1 MSVVTRRIVAVPVIL
16 FWSSMVL
23 PRRPDGFD
31 GRGELRQIIQGDIVP
46 TEGKI
51 SRKGLPAVPGAEH
64 SDFLHDSSLGR
75 GAASAPLG
83 GYSRTKVEM
92 TSS

>member
-1 MSVVTRRIVAVPVIL
+1 MCIRDSRGPGDFVLEFDGVAAT
-16 FWSSMVL
+16 
-23 PRRPDGFD
+23 PDGFD

-51 SRKGLPAVPGAEH
+51 SRKGLPAVPGAEP